1 MDSYSLDK
9 ALNLIFNTLPRTVAP
24 LGAISYSEKN
34 QEKIWQKKNVFTAF
48 FFSEIAFFNSRLAPF
63 NGFFFYLIL

>member
-9 ALNLIFNTLPRTVAP
+9 ALNFIFDTLPRTVAP

-34 QEKIWQKKNVFTAF
+34 QEKI
-48 FFSEIAFFNSRLAPF
+48 
-63 NGFFFYLIL
+63 